1 MFVAQILVLEIL
13 FRAPSNL
20 LTEQPINSRVSI
32 KFEHKR

>member
-13 FRAPSNL
+13 FRALSNL
-20 LTEQPINSRVSI
+20 LTEQPIKSGVGT